1 MEREKREERRR
12 KGKKM
17 AIGAT
22 PSTRR
27 HAFCP
32 TMPWKDVNGVRMKPC
47 ASLECN
53 KATSYAVC
61 ALHALYFFFFFNLI
75 SSKLFFNLISNSLII
90 IFFLADGSL
99 N

>member
-1 MEREKREERRR
+1 LFSFPGVASKSMEREKREERRR

-22 PSTRR
+22 PSTRQ

-32 TMPWKDVNGVRMKPC
+32 TMPWKDVNGVRMEPC

-53 KATSYAVC
+53 KATSYAVF
-61 ALHALYFFFFFNLI
+61 ALHALY
-75 SSKLFFNLISNSLII
+75 
-90 IFFLADGSL
+90 IFFLI
-99 N
+99 

>member
-1 MEREKREERRR
+1 LFSFPGVASKSMEREKREERRR

-22 PSTRR
+22 PSTRQ

-32 TMPWKDVNGVRMKPC
+32 TMPWKDVNGVRMEPC

-61 ALHALYFFFFFNLI
+61 ALHALYFFFF
-75 SSKLFFNLISNSLII
+75 
-90 IFFLADGSL
+90 
-99 N
+99 